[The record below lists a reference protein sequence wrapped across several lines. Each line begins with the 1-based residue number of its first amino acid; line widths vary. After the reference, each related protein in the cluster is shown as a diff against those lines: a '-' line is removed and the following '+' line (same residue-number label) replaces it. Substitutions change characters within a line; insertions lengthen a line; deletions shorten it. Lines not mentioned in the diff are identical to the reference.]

1 MQLDF
6 LSICREKRTKD
17 KFMFCENLQFNL
29 SLYTDDCLT
38 DEEREVLDEHL
49 AQCPLCR
56 QKLADFQSLRNDLRV
71 LSRWEM
77 PENLLY
83 SIRNTV
89 AAELQTVETKPV
101 FVFTGS
107 FRSSLERFLM
117 PYTVGSVAA
126 LVFGFVLFW
135 GLTAGNVPTGDFSRY
150 NSPSKSTIL
159 LANGNPKGFIND
171 FDLTEEDFAT
181 ANLPISDASP
191 SVNPTGA
198 LVALAKSFARGEMK
212 DEEVVVVA
220 DVFGNGL
227 AHIAQ
232 VVEPGSNRQA
242 VYELEKALQTDPDFA
257 PFVPAKLDNRSQ
269 TVRVVLKIQRVDV
282 IVDKPRRNRYQTE
295 SF

>member
-1 MQLDF
+1 
-6 LSICREKRTKD
+6 
-17 KFMFCENLQFNL
+17 MFCENLQFNL
-29 SLYTDDCLT
+29 SLYLDDCLT
-38 DEEREVLDEHL
+38 DEVREVVDGHL

-71 LSRWEM
+71 LPRVEM

-83 SIRNTV
+83 SVRNAV
-89 AAELQTVETKPV
+89 AAKLQTVETKPV

-107 FRSSLERFLM
+107 FKSSLERFLM

-126 LVFGFVLFW
+126 LIFGFVLFW

-159 LANGNPKGFIND
+159 LANDNPKGFIND
-171 FDLTEEDFAT
+171 FELTDDDFAA
-181 ANLPISDASP
+181 ANIPISDAKP
-191 SVNPTGA
+191 SINPRGA
-198 LVALAKSFARGEMK
+198 LIALTSFASGKMT

-227 AHIAQ
+227 AHIAA
-232 VVEPGSNRQA
+232 VVEPGNNRQA

-257 PFVPAKLDNRSQ
+257 PFVPAKNDNRSQ
-269 TVRVVLKIQRVDV
+269 TVRVILKIQHVDV
-282 IVDKPRRNRYQTE
+282 IVGKPRPNKYKTE